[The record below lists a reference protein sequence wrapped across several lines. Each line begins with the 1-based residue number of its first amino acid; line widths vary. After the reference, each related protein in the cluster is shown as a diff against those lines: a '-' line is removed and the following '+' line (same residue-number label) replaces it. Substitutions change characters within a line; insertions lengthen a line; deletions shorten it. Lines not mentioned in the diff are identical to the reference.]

1 MTTVFVFV
9 GSAESHI
16 SINDA
21 CKGDTHLPQVNFDL
35 GELTGLGDFSLN
47 FVAFLLGD
55 REWI

>member
-1 MTTVFVFV
+1 MLVFK

-16 SINDA
+16 SISDA
-21 CKGDTHLPQVNFDL
+21 SKKDTHLPQVNFDF

-47 FVAFLLGD
+47 FVAFLLGG